1 MRYILPIFIF
11 LFISTNSYSY
21 DWGQKGHRTT
31 AAIAEHYLNRR
42 TKKHLK
48 DLLGEETLVT
58 VSTYADEIKSYSE
71 FKKYSPWHYVN
82 ITLGKTYAVD
92 SKNPSGDLYM
102 AIEECKKVLKSEE
115 SSKEDK
121 IFYLKFLVH
130 LLGDLHQPLHVG
142 KAEDQGGNK
151 IQVRWFNDGTNLHSV
166 WDTKMIESYGMSYS
180 ELADNYGARDKDKY
194 KAISSGSVMDW
205 VNEGRALADT
215 VYASAKVGEKLSYRY
230 QADNFEIIT
239 EQLEKGGIRLASIL
253 NEIFG

>member
-1 MRYILPIFIF
+1 
-11 LFISTNSYSY
+11 
-21 DWGQKGHRTT
+21 
-31 AAIAEHYLNRR
+31 
-42 TKKHLK
+42 
-48 DLLGEETLVT
+48 
-58 VSTYADEIKSYSE
+58 
-71 FKKYSPWHYVN
+71 
-82 ITLGKTYAVD
+82 
-92 SKNPSGDLYM
+92 M

-166 WDTKMIESYGMSYS
+166 WDTKMIESYGMSSS

-230 QADNFEIIT
+230 QADNFDIIT